1 MILFFDTETT
11 GKADMRSSPD
21 AAHQPRI
28 VQLAALLTDDKGEE
42 MASINL
48 IIKPDGFT
56 IPDEAA
62 SIHGITTEIANK
74 YGVGEKVALHVFD
87 HFIIQSTL
95 RVAHNIPF
103 DAFMLSRGSEIRS
116 EILKKD
122 RFCTMAAMTPVCKL
136 PGRCGDYKWPRL
148 QEAYQHAFGKPFEG
162 AHDALADVRACK
174 EIYFWL
180 KNRTNQAAQPTPE
193 AKEPVTT

>member
-42 MASINL
+42 KASINL

-56 IPDEAA
+56 IPVEASA
-62 SIHGITTEIANK
+62 IHGITTEIALLF
-74 YGVGEKVALHVFD
+74 GVEEIAALHVFD
-87 HFIIQSTL
+87 QLLMRSRL
-95 RVAHNIPF
+95 AVAHNIDF
-103 DAFMLSRGSEIRS
+103 DGFMLSRKSRIRQERLFRS
-116 EILKKD
+116 W
-122 RFCTMAAMTPVCKL
+122 FCTMKATTDVCQL
-136 PGRCGDYKWPRL
+136 PGPYGFKWPKL
-148 QEAYQHAFGKPFEG
+148 QEAHQHCFGKPFDG

-174 EIYFWL
+174 AVYFWL
-180 KNRTNQAAQPTPE
+180 LANARPTDEVAA
-193 AKEPVTT
+193 